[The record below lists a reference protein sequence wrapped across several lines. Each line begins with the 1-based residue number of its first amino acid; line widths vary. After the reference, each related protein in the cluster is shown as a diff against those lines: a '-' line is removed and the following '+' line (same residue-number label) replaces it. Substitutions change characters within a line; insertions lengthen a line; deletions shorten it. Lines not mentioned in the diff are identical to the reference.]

1 MSFGILEA
9 IGIAGTV
16 AAEAAPAAAAA
27 AGSVGS
33 AVGDVG
39 AGIAAGLTGST
50 AGAGTSAILPGLATI
65 GSAAL
70 PSLATTALGQ
80 GITGIQGAA
89 ANAQNQAA
97 GKSAAATTGLTN
109 QVQSAEARQTG
120 SGVWG
125 HAEGGPIALQNGD
138 WVVPADVLSSIGNGS
153 TKAGAQFLNDYFG
166 LNDDGQGSP
175 T

>member
-1 MSFGILEA
+1 MALIDTLA
-9 IGIAGTV
+9 LVGTAV
-16 AAEAAPAAAAA
+16 GTAAAEAAPAAAA
-27 AGSVGS
+27 VGS

-50 AGAGTSAILPGLATI
+50 AGAGTSAILPGLSTI
-65 GSAAL
+65 ASAAM
-70 PSLATTALGQ
+70 PTLATTALGQ
-80 GITGIQGAA
+80 GITGIQGAQ
-89 ANAQNQAA
+89 ANSQNQAA
-97 GKSAAATTGLTN
+97 GRNAATNAGLTN

-125 HAEGGPIALQNGD
+125 HAAGGPVALQNGD